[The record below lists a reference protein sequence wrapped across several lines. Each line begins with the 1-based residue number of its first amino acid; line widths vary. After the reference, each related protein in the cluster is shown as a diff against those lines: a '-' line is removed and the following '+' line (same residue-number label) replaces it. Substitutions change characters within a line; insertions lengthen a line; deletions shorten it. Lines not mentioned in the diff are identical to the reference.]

1 VCPSIHV
8 FIFFETGFSV
18 ADRFLFNSQG
28 SISTSERVLLAL
40 GVLKM
45 TEWYSNDIEHV
56 IEHLETSPEGLSSEE
71 AKARF
76 AEYGPNELVESGR
89 ISPIRMF
96 LQQFMDP
103 MVIILLIAIAISLL
117 TSVISA
123 ADSEHESGVID
134 AIVISAIVIFN
145 AIFGFVQEYKS
156 EKALEALKEMA
167 APKARVKRDGLWT
180 EIESRSVVPGDLV
193 GFEAGD
199 LIPADARVSYAVG
212 LSADEAPLTGESVS
226 VRKMIEPIH
235 LRRPVVGDM
244 KNMVF
249 QGTTITAGKGQAIV
263 TATGMRTQFGKIAEL
278 VQESDKAM
286 TPLQLDLEDLGKK
299 LGLLIIILCIIVFGA
314 EVIKHAAAT
323 IMEALLAAIA
333 LAVSAIPEG
342 LPAVVTITL
351 AIGVQRMVARNA
363 IVRRLPSVE
372 TLGSTTIICSDKT
385 GTITKNEMTA
395 TNLFVNGMTIY
406 VSGVGY
412 NKEGKFTRASG
423 DYDVLQDSH
432 VIKLLEIGQ
441 LCTNSLIQPDP
452 SGKADW
458 SVIGDPTEGALLVLA
473 EKAGIS
479 REDTLSRNV
488 EITEISFD
496 SARKRMTSITRDEA
510 GNLCANSKGAPEVLL
525 PLCTHIYEGN
535 QVKGLS
541 EEEKKSII
549 GISAGFA
556 ESALRVLAFAYR
568 PLEGEI
574 PDWEPEKVERDL
586 IFVGLIGMIDPPR
599 DEVRDAIKLCRIA
612 GIRPIMITGD
622 HKLTARAISR
632 DVGLIDIDGE
642 VLSGVELDELSSRE
656 YREAVKRCN
665 VFARVAPEHKLK
677 IIKAL
682 KSSKEVVA
690 MTGDGVN
697 DAPAI
702 KNADVGIAMGI
713 RGADVTKEASDVILT
728 DDNFATIV
736 SAVEKGREIYANI
749 RKFVRFLLAA
759 NFDEVFLIFTV
770 IMLGLP
776 LPITAIQILW
786 LNLATD
792 GFPALALG
800 VDPSEKGV
808 MERPPRRPG
817 AKMMDRGMITFI
829 IIAGFTAFLASL
841 TMFMWSLW
849 AYGGWVPGLTGPVVD
864 WSTSVSPVTGMT
876 WEYVLAHGRTAV
888 FASVVCFEL
897 LFVWNCRDEYH
908 PVWRTDIRESKVLM
922 GAVALSLILTLLTVY
937 FPPMAVLFETVPLN
951 PLDWGVILLT
961 CLPALII
968 PPHIIFGHTNKS
980 RND

>member
-1 VCPSIHV
+1 
-8 FIFFETGFSV
+8 
-18 ADRFLFNSQG
+18 
-28 SISTSERVLLAL
+28 
-40 GVLKM
+40 M
-45 TEWYSNDIEHV
+45 TEWYSNDINHV
-56 IEHLETSPEGLSSEE
+56 MQYLETSPEGLTNIE
-71 AKARF
+71 AEARF
-76 AEYGPNELVESGR
+76 NKYGPNELVETGG
-89 ISPIRMF
+89 ISPLRMF
-96 LQQFMDP
+96 VQQFMDP
-103 MVIILLIAIAISLL
+103 MVIILLIAILISLL
-117 TSVISA
+117 TTVLA
-123 ADSEHESGVID
+123 AEDSEHGSGMID

-156 EKALEALKEMA
+156 EQALEALKEMA
-167 APKARVKRDGLWT
+167 APKARVMRDGLWT
-180 EIESRSVVPGDLV
+180 VIDSRNIVPGDLL

-199 LIPADARVSYAVG
+199 RIAADSRVTYAVG
-212 LSADEAPLTGESVS
+212 LSADEAPLTGESVA

-235 LRRPVVGDM
+235 LPSPVVGDM

-249 QGTTITAGKGQAIV
+249 QGTTIASGKGHALV
-263 TATGMRTQFGKIAEL
+263 TSTGMQTQFGKIAEL
-278 VQESDKAM
+278 VQESEKDM

-299 LGLLIIILCIIVFGA
+299 LGMLIIILCIIVFGA
-314 EVIKHAAAT
+314 EVIQEAAES

-395 TNLFVNGMTIY
+395 TTMFVNGMTIS

-412 NKEGKFTRASG
+412 NREGKFARASEDYGVMG
-423 DYDVLQDSH
+423 DPH
-432 VIKLLEIGQ
+432 VVKLLEIGQ
-441 LCTNSLIQPDP
+441 LCTNSVLQPDP
-452 SGKADW
+452 SGNADW
-458 SVIGDPTEGALLVLA
+458 SIVGDPTEGALLVLA
-473 EKAGIS
+473 EKAGLS
-479 REDTLSRNV
+479 HQDTLSRNT
-488 EITEISFD
+488 ELTEISFD
-496 SARKRMTSITRDEA
+496 SARKRMTSIIKDED
-510 GNLCANSKGAPEVLL
+510 GNLVANAKGAPEVLL
-525 PLCTHIYEGN
+525 PLCTHIYEN
-535 QVKGLS
+535 DHIRELDDK
-541 EEEKKSII
+541 EKESII
-549 GISAGFA
+549 QINAGFA

-568 PLEGEI
+568 PLEHEI
-574 PDWEPEKVERDL
+574 PGWEPEMVERSF

-599 DEVRDAIKLCRIA
+599 DEVRDAMRICKIA

-622 HKLTARAISR
+622 HNLTARAIAR
-632 DVGLIDIDGE
+632 DVGLIDFDGE
-642 VLSGVELDELSSRE
+642 VLTGVDLDKMTPEE
-656 YREAVKRCN
+656 YQESVKRCN
-665 VFARVAPEHKLK
+665 VFARVAPEHKLQ
-677 IIKAL
+677 IVSAL
-682 KSSKEVVA
+682 KSNAQVVA

-702 KNADVGIAMGI
+702 KTADVGIAMGI
-713 RGADVTKEASDVILT
+713 RGADVTKEASDVILA

-736 SAVEKGREIYANI
+736 TAIEKGREIYSNI

-800 VDPSEKGV
+800 VDPPETGV
-808 MERPPRRPG
+808 MDRPPRKPG

-829 IIAGFTAFLASL
+829 ITAGFVAFLASI
-841 TMFMWSLW
+841 TVFMWSLW
-849 AYGGWVPGLTGPVVD
+849 AYGGWIPGITGPMVD
-864 WSTSVSPVTGMT
+864 WHVDVSTITGMP
-876 WEYVLAHGRTAV
+876 WEYVLDHGRTTV

-908 PVWRTDIRESKVLM
+908 PVWRTEMRESKVLM
-922 GAVALSLILTLLTVY
+922 GAVVLSAVLTLFTIY
-937 FPPMAVLFETVPLN
+937 FPPMAVLFQTVPIN
-951 PLDWGVILLT
+951 AIDWGVIILT

-968 PPHIIFGHTNKS
+968 PPHIIFGHHRESMK
-980 RND
+980 RMLD

>member
-1 VCPSIHV
+1 
-8 FIFFETGFSV
+8 
-18 ADRFLFNSQG
+18 
-28 SISTSERVLLAL
+28 
-40 GVLKM
+40 M
-45 TEWYSNDIEHV
+45 TEWYSNDVEFV
-56 IEHLETSPEGLSSEE
+56 IKRLETSPEGLSSAE
-71 AKARF
+71 AKGRLDEF
-76 AEYGPNELVESGR
+76 GPNELVETGG
-89 ISPIRMF
+89 ISPLRMF

-103 MVIILLIAIAISLL
+103 MVIILLIAIIISLL
-117 TSVISA
+117 TTVLSSGES
-123 ADSEHESGVID
+123 DHESGIID

-156 EKALEALKEMA
+156 EKALEALMDMA
-167 APKARVKRDGLWT
+167 APKARVMRDGLWT
-180 EIESRSVVPGDLV
+180 DIDSRNVVPGDLI

-199 LIPADARVSYAVG
+199 LIAADSRVIYAVG

-226 VRKMIEPIH
+226 VRKMRDPIH

-249 QGTTITAGKGQAIV
+249 QGTTITAGKGHAIV

-278 VQESDKAM
+278 VQESEKTM

-299 LGLLIIILCIIVFGA
+299 LGALIIVLCILVFGA
-314 EVIKHAAAT
+314 EVLQNAAET
-323 IMEALLAAIA
+323 FMEALLAAIA

-395 TNLFVNGMTIY
+395 TTMYVNGMTIS

-412 NKEGKFTRASG
+412 NKSGKFTRASEEYGIMG
-423 DYDVLQDSH
+423 DPHIV
-432 VIKLLEIGQ
+432 KLLEIGQ
-441 LCTNSLIQPDP
+441 LCSNSVLQPDP

-458 SVIGDPTEGALLVLA
+458 SVVGDPTEGSLLVLA
-473 EKAGIS
+473 EKAGLS
-479 REDTLSRNV
+479 HEDTLSRNT

-496 SARKRMTSITRDEA
+496 SARKRMTSIIRDED
-510 GNLCANSKGAPEVLL
+510 GNLVANAKGAPEVLL
-525 PLCTHIYEGN
+525 PLCTHIYEN
-535 QVKGLS
+535 DEIRELTIK
-541 EEEKKSII
+541 EKESII
-549 GISAGFA
+549 QINAGFA
-556 ESALRVLAFAYR
+556 EDALRVLAFAYR
-568 PLEGEI
+568 PLEQEL
-574 PDWEPEKVERDL
+574 PEWEPEKVERNF

-599 DEVRDAIKLCRIA
+599 DEVRDAIKMCKIA

-622 HKLTARAISR
+622 HKLTATAIAR
-632 DVGLIDIDGE
+632 DVGLIDIDGL
-642 VLSGVELDELSSRE
+642 VLSGAELDNMSQIEFQD
-656 YREAVKRCN
+656 AVKICN
-665 VFARVAPEHKLK
+665 VFARVAPEHKLQ
-677 IIKAL
+677 IVSAL
-682 KSSKEVVA
+682 KSNDQVVA

-702 KNADVGIAMGI
+702 KNADVGISMGI

-736 SAVEKGREIYANI
+736 SAVEKGREIYSNI

-759 NFDEVFLIFTV
+759 NFDEVFLIFTIV
-770 IMLGLP
+770 MLGLP

-800 VDPSEKGV
+800 VDPPESGV
-808 MERPPRRPG
+808 MDRPPRKPG

-829 IIAGFTAFLASL
+829 IVAGFTAFLASFIV
-841 TMFMWSLW
+841 FMWSLW
-849 AYGGWVPGLTGPVVD
+849 AYGGWIPGITGPTVI
-864 WSTSVSPVTGMT
+864 WSSDISPITGLT
-876 WEYVLAHGRTAV
+876 WEYILSHGRTAV

-897 LFVWNCRDEYH
+897 LFVWNSRDEYR
-908 PVWRTDIRESKVLM
+908 PVWRTEVRESKVLM
-922 GAVALSLILTLLTVY
+922 FAVALSTILTLLTIY
-937 FPPMAVLFETVPLN
+937 FPPMAAIFETVPIN
-951 PLDWGVILLT
+951 AIDWGIILLT
-961 CLPALII
+961 CLPALFI
-968 PPHIIFGHTNKS
+968 PPHIIFGHFRES
-980 RND
+980 